1 MKEKK
6 KIKDPKLYNTEKE
19 KKKLKKKNCRI
30 KLQASKLKVNLM
42 IYLNADNPGTD
53 PSPERD
59 MPAMIISL
67 VAVKQRDVILST
79 VKQQQMEQTLSQGK

>member
-1 MKEKK
+1 MYSTGEKK
-6 KIKDPKLYNTEKE
+6 KKS
-19 KKKLKKKNCRI
+19 I

-42 IYLNADNPGTD
+42 IHLNTDNPGTD
-53 PSPERD
+53 PSLERD
-59 MPAMIISL
+59 MPAMINSL

>member
-1 MKEKK
+1 MYSTGEKK
-6 KIKDPKLYNTEKE
+6 FETNKQQ
-19 KKKLKKKNCRI
+19 KKKQSI

-42 IYLNADNPGTD
+42 IYLNTDNPGTD

-59 MPAMIISL
+59 TPAMINSL